1 MTSDEYSTAATDWLQ
16 VHVTVALDDAELCAQ
31 ILLDSGSAGAQI
43 DDTEVLLDESED
55 ATLAAKSH
63 ALVTGYLPAAQHPA
77 QHHDTYAQQLRDQL
91 LRAGIGARIEVAPL
105 PPQDWE
111 AAWKQ
116 NFPPLHIGRF
126 LIAPPWEDVNESE
139 AITIRLDPGLAFGTG
154 QHPTTRMC
162 LELLGEQLEEKQSI
176 RVLDV
181 GCGSGILSIAAN
193 KLGATVYASDLDRFC
208 VDATR
213 DNARD
218 NDAVVHIVQ
227 AAGLSWTRERFDLV
241 VANLMSALLISLAEQ
256 LAGATRA
263 DGTLVVSGISSPR
276 ADDVEVALHAAGF
289 ATVHK
294 REQDGDQRGDFIERW
309 TAFVM
314 SKQGQAVAF

>member
-1 MTSDEYSTAATDWLQ
+1 VTSDEYSTAATDWLQ
-16 VHVTVALDDAELCAQ
+16 VRVTVARDDAELCAQ

-63 ALVTGYLPAAQHPA
+63 ALVTGYLPAAQHHDGYEEELREALRRVAITA
-77 QHHDTYAQQLRDQL
+77 QID
-91 LRAGIGARIEVAPL
+91 ISPL

-111 AAWKQ
+111 AGWKQ
-116 NFPPLHIGRF
+116 NFPPLRIGRF
-126 LIAPPWEDVNESE
+126 LIVPPWEEVEQSE
-139 AITIRLDPGLAFGTG
+139 AILIRLDPGLAFGTG

-162 LELLGEQLEEKQSI
+162 LELLGEQLQAQSSI

-213 DNARD
+213 DNTRA
-218 NDAVVHIVQ
+218 NNAAAHIVQ
-227 AAGLSWTRERFDLV
+227 AAGLSWTAQRFDLV
-241 VANLMSALLISLAEQ
+241 VANLMSALLTTLAPQ
-256 LAGATRA
+256 LAGATR
-263 DGTLVVSGISSPR
+263 DGGTLLVSGISAPR
-276 ADDVEVALHAAGF
+276 ADDVEAALHAAGF
-289 ATVHK
+289 ATLHK
-294 REQDGDQRGDFIERW
+294 REQDGDQRGDYTERW

-314 SKQGQAVAF
+314 TKTAVAAESEHG

>member
-1 MTSDEYSTAATDWLQ
+1 M
-16 VHVTVALDDAELCAQ
+16 TVAREDAELCAQ
-31 ILLDSGSAGAQI
+31 TLLDSGSAGAQI

-63 ALVTGYLPAAQHPA
+63 ALVTGYLPAAQHHA
-77 QHHDTYAQQLRDQL
+77 AYEQQLRDEL
-91 LRAGIGARIEVAPL
+91 HRIAIAAQIDIAPL

-111 AAWKQ
+111 AGWKQ

-126 LIAPPWEDVNESE
+126 LIAPPWEEIEESE

-162 LELLGEQLEEKQSI
+162 LELLGEQLEGKQGI

-213 DNARD
+213 DNARA
-218 NDAVVHIVQ
+218 NDAVAHIVQ
-227 AAGLSWTRERFDLV
+227 AAGLSWTTQLFDLV
-241 VANLMSALLISLAEQ
+241 VANLMSALLISLAPQ
-256 LAGATRA
+256 LAGATR
-263 DGTLVVSGISSPR
+263 DGGTLVVSGISAPR
-276 ADDVEVALHAAGF
+276 ADDVEAALHAAGF
-289 ATVHK
+289 TTVHK

-309 TAFVM
+309 TAFVLR
-314 SKQGQAVAF
+314 K

>member
-1 MTSDEYSTAATDWLQ
+1 VTSDEYSTAATDWLQ
-16 VHVTVALDDAELCAQ
+16 VRAMVALDHAELCAQ

-63 ALVTGYLPAAQHPA
+63 AIVTGYLPTS
-77 QHHDTYAQQLRDQL
+77 QHHDTYELQLREALQQV
-91 LRAGIGARIEVAPL
+91 GIAAQIEIAPL

-111 AAWKQ
+111 AGWKQ
-116 NFPPLHIGRF
+116 NFPPLRIGRF
-126 LIAPPWEDVNESE
+126 LIAPPWEDVDESE

-162 LELLGEQLEEKQSI
+162 LELLGEQLQDKQGI

-181 GCGSGILSIAAN
+181 GCGSGILSIAAH

-213 DNARD
+213 DNARA
-218 NDAVVHIVQ
+218 NDAVAHIVQ
-227 AAGLSWTRERFDLV
+227 AAGLSWTTERFDVV
-241 VANLMSALLISLAEQ
+241 VANLMSALLIALAPQ
-256 LAGATRA
+256 LAGATRNG
-263 DGTLVVSGISSPR
+263 GTLVVSGISAPR
-276 ADDVEVALHAAGF
+276 ADDVEAALQAAGF
-289 ATVHK
+289 TTLHK
-294 REQDGDQRGDFIERW
+294 REQDGDQRGDYTERW

-314 SKQGQAVAF
+314 RK